1 MRNSLSNQ
9 LMPRSLKH
17 GSAIEAEHLQRN
29 LRFRTMH
36 SEGASPDSPTH
47 QEIIVQCE
55 SRPISPVEETVK
67 SSTDKKSSPVRWGYL
82 VPRFILLTIFWA
94 MLTFGLDPM
103 LRFGFSTGAGA
114 TLGTTV
120 GIDKVQA
127 DLFAPSLKIERIQ
140 IADRDNPKKNALE
153 VDQIA
158 ITLDRNAFLRKKFVA
173 DQVVISGVNWNSDST
188 LVISD
193 KKNEQKQDSRW
204 AFPFRLGAKKLAGAA
219 TQSGTQLFEEL
230 LTQAVSPYDPRD
242 LETIQLTKIKDEQ
255 WQSRFD
261 LYRNSA
267 DEYKQRIEKLK
278 KQIDR
283 SKKGN
288 PLDNIN
294 QYAQIANEVDA
305 LIAQGKQL
313 KREFTQLGNIAR
325 NDMAELDA
333 ARVRDYNKL
342 REQIA
347 SLPVNAEQLTQT
359 ILGPETRRQFAEI
372 AQWIQFVQKMMNVA
386 SQDYKPERTYG
397 RTISFNHSDRLPSFL
412 IREFRLSGVATSNTQ
427 PVPFTGLMK
436 NITHAPKQF
445 GKPMQYEMK
454 ISHQGGVHLRGVV
467 DLTGDV
473 PVFTLNGKI
482 ESFEFPI
489 QKLADHEQ
497 LQFSLVTGK
506 MQGLIQ
512 LKLLGDKIDAT
523 LSWNQS
529 DLNFLVDGNMQ
540 LEQRELT
547 KLGFSPVSAVDL
559 LKRSVEGIN
568 GIHGEVSMSGSL
580 KSPAIELR
588 SDIGK
593 IIANRLQDEFRKEAL
608 LRRDEAR
615 LLAEQQIDQ
624 QMQKLTTKIEQEYK
638 TVLAELNVNEN
649 LAKNLVEKVAIRPAS
664 GILNR
669 LFR

>member
-9 LMPRSLKH
+9 LMPRSLKQDS
-17 GSAIEAEHLQRN
+17 GIEAEHLRHN
-29 LRFRTMH
+29 LRIRTMRSKEAL
-36 SEGASPDSPTH
+36 SEF
-47 QEIIVQCE
+47 
-55 SRPISPVEETVK
+55 PISKQIAASCERRPLSPFEESVK
-67 SSTDKKSSPVRWGYL
+67 SSTEKKTSRVRWGYL
-82 VPRFILLTIFWA
+82 IPRFILLTLFWA
-94 MLTFGLDPM
+94 MLSFGLEPM
-103 LRFGFSTGAGA
+103 LRFGFATGAA
-114 TLGTTV
+114 VTLGTTV

-127 DLFAPSLKIERIQ
+127 DLFTPSLNINRIQ
-140 IADRDNPKKNALE
+140 IADRDNPKKNAIE

-158 ITLDRNAFLRKKFVA
+158 ISLDRNAFLRKKFVA
-173 DQVVISGVNWNSDST
+173 NQVVISGINWNSDST
-188 LVISD
+188 LIVSD
-193 KKNEQKQDSRW
+193 QDEQKQDSRW
-204 AFPFRLGAKKLAGAA
+204 EFPFRLEAKKLAGAA
-219 TQSGTQLFEEL
+219 TQSGTQLLEEL
-230 LTQAVSPYDPRD
+230 LTQVISPYNPRD

-267 DEYKQRIEKLK
+267 EGYKQRIEKLK
-278 KQIDR
+278 KQIER

-342 REQIA
+342 REQIT

-372 AQWIQFVQKMMNVA
+372 AQWIQFVQKMMNVV
-386 SQDYKPERTYG
+386 SKDYKPERTYG
-397 RTISFNHSDRLPSFL
+397 RTISFNRSDRLPSFL
-412 IREFRLSGVATSNTQ
+412 IREFRLSGFATSNAQ
-427 PVPFTGLMK
+427 PVPFTGLLK
-436 NITHAPKQF
+436 NITHAPEQL

-454 ISHQGGVHLRGVV
+454 ISHQGGVHLKGVV
-467 DLTGDV
+467 DLTGDD

-489 QKLADHEQ
+489 QKLADHEK
-497 LQFSLVTGK
+497 LRFALVTGK
-506 MQGLIQ
+506 MQGLIK

-529 DLNFLVDGNMQ
+529 DVNFLVDGKLQ

-547 KLGFSPVSAVDL
+547 KLGFSPISAVDL

-568 GIHGEVSMSGSL
+568 GIHGEVSVNGSL
-580 KSPAIELR
+580 KSPSIELR

-615 LLAEQQIDQ
+615 LLAEQHIDQ

-669 LFR
+669 LLR